1 MKTKSIKTHTRFFL
15 GLIMATALV
24 LSAPT
29 LSSGQQNGSGKE
41 YVGPTADSIR
51 PYKPAG
57 RDPFKRTPKP
67 KATSKGGSKV
77 DRVVQIGFPSLEVR
91 RAQYRQELDK
101 ARAES
106 RPDPHPMMQYLVGEL
121 NVTGIFRDAQ
131 GYGAFV
137 QAQPTGSTFFVR
149 RGLKCFNGEVLRIE
163 GDESDIGSAKVV
175 FRQTTYIEVNGK
187 QSPQVQVLA
196 KLPTTPQRTGR

>member
-1 MKTKSIKTHTRFFL
+1 MKINSINTHTRFL
-15 GLIMATALV
+15 SGLILAAALV
-24 LSAPT
+24 CAP
-29 LSSGQQNGSGKE
+29 SPRFAQQNGSAKE

-67 KATSKGGSKV
+67 KATTTRSGQEAA

-101 ARAES
+101 ARSEN
-106 RPDPHPMMQYLVGEL
+106 RPDPHPMMQYLVAEL
-121 NVTGIFRDAQ
+121 NVTGIFRDHQ

-175 FRQTTYIEVNGK
+175 FRQTTYVEVNGK

-196 KLPTTPQRTGR
+196 KLPTTPQRTR